1 MPTDIVIATDKPQY
15 LTTGLIAVTSGTAYT
30 TTEPTTTAPATTGQ
44 NFLIPTNL
52 GDKPSLL
59 RIQPFCG
66 AAVAPTSATFSSGGL
81 RVVGWS
87 IYTQTSGTAIYVP
100 NVLADL
106 ALGLT
111 TGTVQSETINGTAQY
126 PFSVC
131 TVGAGVPTVNLYSP
145 GTAAGSN
152 VEPCAAVVDCI
163 GMQFIQLQFKATAS
177 VSTPTMGAF
186 YAFL

>member
-1 MPTDIVIATDKPQY
+1 MPMDIVIATDKPQY
-15 LTTGLIAVTSGTAYT
+15 LTTGLIAVTSGTAYP
-30 TTEPTTTAPATTGQ
+30 TTEPTTTAPSTTGQ

-59 RIQPFCG
+59 RLQPFCG
-66 AAVAPTSATFSSGGL
+66 AAVAPTSATFASGGL

-126 PFSVC
+126 PFSTV
-131 TVGAGVPTVNLYSP
+131 TVGAGVPTVYAYSP
-145 GTAAGSN
+145 GTAAASN
-152 VEPCAAVVDCI
+152 VEPCAAVIDTM
-163 GMQFIQLQFKATAS
+163 GMQYIQLQFRATAS
-177 VSTPTMGAF
+177 VSTPTMGCF
-186 YAFL
+186 YSTL

>member
-1 MPTDIVIATDKPQY
+1 MATDITIATEKPSY
-15 LTTGLIAVTSGTAYT
+15 STTGLIAVTSGTAYST
-30 TTEPTTTAPATTGQ
+30 IEPNAAALTITGQ

-59 RIQPFCG
+59 RIAPFCG
-66 AAVAPTSATFSSGGL
+66 AAVAPTSTTFASGGL

-87 IYTQTSGTAIYVP
+87 IYTQTNGTAFYVP

-106 ALGLT
+106 AFGLT
-111 TGTVQSETINGTAQY
+111 TGTVQTEDVNGVAQY
-126 PFSVC
+126 PFSTV

-145 GTAAGSN
+145 GTASASN
-152 VEPCAAVVDCI
+152 VESCAAVIDCI

-177 VSTPTMGAF
+177 VSTPKMGAF
-186 YAFL
+186 HSFI